1 MGLILVAGYFA
12 YQHMAAIITFIMAPN
27 WINIFSMTIFI
38 LGAGYAIIERNM
50 IIGGVS
56 ITAAVILPWIKSW
69 FVFYWP
75 WIRAC
80 WLYKMRH

>member
-1 MGLILVAGYFA
+1 MLLVGVCGNFA
-12 YQHMAAIITFIMAPN
+12 YFHWPAVIAFIAAPN

-56 ITAAVILPWIKSW
+56 ITAAVILPWVKSW

-75 WIRAC
+75 WIKAC